1 MTYLRCFLT
10 GDPLGSIIC
19 LYSSNVNYEVE
30 VQRLKE
36 HFERLYTVVTSVEW
50 TREKFSDPI
59 DRNVD
64 AMTAETNLA
73 RLSFWQ
79 NKCCSLMKARSF
91 RSGLEQITAGILPK
105 KAGGV
110 SDTAPY
116 KTKCN
121 GHGPRSEEDCS
132 SEWMKG
138 AWFSLV
144 QKARCDGSSM
154 KARSG
159 KKGKQSRRKANR
171 DDCRG
176 KCTGRPGLSSLS
188 DECENSAIAKGKP
201 F

>member
-10 GDPLGSIIC
+10 GDALGSIIC

-91 RSGLEQITAGILPK
+91 RSGLEHPLKLNVTDA
-105 KAGGV
+105 
-110 SDTAPY
+110 D
-116 KTKCN
+116 
-121 GHGPRSEEDCS
+121 
-132 SEWMKG
+132 
-138 AWFSLV
+138 
-144 QKARCDGSSM
+144 
-154 KARSG
+154 
-159 KKGKQSRRKANR
+159 
-171 DDCRG
+171 RG
-176 KCTGRPGLSSLS
+176 N
-188 DECENSAIAKGKP
+188 NSIFPDNEAKER
-201 F
+201 

>member
-10 GDPLGSIIC
+10 GDALGSIIC

-91 RSGLEQITAGILPK
+91 RSGLEHLIKLNVT
-105 KAGGV
+105 
-110 SDTAPY
+110 DTD
-116 KTKCN
+116 
-121 GHGPRSEEDCS
+121 REEDCN

-154 KARSG
+154 REAGRKGSKAG
-159 KKGKQSRRKANR
+159 
-171 DDCRG
+171 
-176 KCTGRPGLSSLS
+176 GRQTEMTAEGNAPVDTGLSSLS

>member
-1 MTYLRCFLT
+1 MTYRQMKFYGPPDHMLDHLYVKNAAAGRIEDQLFIKEEIYHHISMFQEDDLATFDDGIKMTYLRCFLT
-10 GDPLGSIIC
+10 GDALGSIIC

-91 RSGLEQITAGILPK
+91 RSGLEHLIKLNVT
-105 KAGGV
+105 
-110 SDTAPY
+110 DT
-116 KTKCN
+116 
-121 GHGPRSEEDCS
+121 D
-132 SEWMKG
+132 
-138 AWFSLV
+138 
-144 QKARCDGSSM
+144 
-154 KARSG
+154 
-159 KKGKQSRRKANR
+159 
-171 DDCRG
+171 RG
-176 KCTGRPGLSSLS
+176 N
-188 DECENSAIAKGKP
+188 NSIFPDNEAKER
-201 F
+201 